1 MHTDM
6 SYEILFSVGG
16 VSRQATLH
24 TVEKHTGCTD
34 WVSCTPL
41 PSRRAHGGLVS
52 AEGKLYSM
60 GGLNGHSRMDTV
72 DVLEPV
78 MEVWSS
84 GPPMTVPRSD
94 FGTVFDGVR
103 SIYCVGGMVRNQ
115 DVATVDILDIR
126 NNSWRKGPSLQAPRS
141 FLGAAIV
148 NGVVYAVGGAIGR
161 KRLAWVE
168 RLDTNE
174 TCPDPEW
181 EEVANLNVARSRPG
195 VTQLNG
201 RVYAVGGYNGSDYL
215 CSVECYC
222 PDTNQWML
230 IERMANPRNSP
241 AVACFR
247 GNLIVAGGYD
257 GKNMLDSV
265 ESYNP
270 EQEGWSNTGPLSA
283 PRCDFAMCTVIVSAV
298 TALGTWL

>member
-1 MHTDM
+1 MHAQM
-6 SYEILFSVGG
+6 MMNYEILFSVGG
-16 VSRQATLH
+16 VSSQATLN

-34 WVSCTPL
+34 WVSCAPL

-52 AEGKLYSM
+52 ARGKLYSM
-60 GGLNGHSRMDTV
+60 GGLNGHYRLDTV

-84 GPPMTVPRSD
+84 GPPMTAPRSD
-94 FGTVFDGVR
+94 FGTVFDGAR

-115 DVATVDILDIR
+115 DVATVDVLDIC

-148 NGVVYAVGGAIGR
+148 NGVIYAVGGAIGR
-161 KRLAWVE
+161 KRLSWVE
-168 RLDTNE
+168 RLDTN
-174 TCPDPEW
+174 DSYPEW
-181 EEVANLNVARSRPG
+181 KEVAGLKIARSRPG

-215 CSVECYC
+215 NSIECYC
-222 PDTNQWML
+222 PDTNQWAL
-230 IERMANPRNSP
+230 IEGMANPRNSP

-247 GNLIVAGGYD
+247 GRLIVAGGYD

-265 ESYNP
+265 ESYDP
-270 EQEGWSNTGPLSA
+270 EQDRWSNMTSLSA
-283 PRCDFAMCTVIVSAV
+283 PRCDFTMCTAIVTAV